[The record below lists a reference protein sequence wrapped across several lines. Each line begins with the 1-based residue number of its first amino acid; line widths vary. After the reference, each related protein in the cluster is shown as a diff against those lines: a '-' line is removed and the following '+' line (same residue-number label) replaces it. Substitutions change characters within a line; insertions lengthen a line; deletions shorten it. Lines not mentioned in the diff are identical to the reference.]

1 MARRTRG
8 NVLLN
13 AYMSRYVND
22 QAANVNSGQSDIA
35 GEASQGA
42 QQINAVPKNIPAMTD
57 LSGEVY
63 DSILARDKQRRKLY
77 EETIKKAQ
85 EAAEKAQKAA
95 EAAQK
100 KAASARTASRKG
112 TGGRSGSSAS
122 RGAESA
128 SAAAELP
135 TGGKAPDAETGSIQ
149 EGPAST
155 KAKKGRALR
164 KNQGKPQTKSFEE
177 VERELD
183 RKQAAAQ
190 AARDEATRYAAQG
203 GRGATLQSTDVG
215 LASSYGA
222 YAQAR
227 AARSAEADRKALA
240 EKKEAERQAQQRKE
254 AEDEAERKT
263 TLANLR
269 ADREYMHQLAQP
281 GVRLNSAQMDAVREY
296 LDELDGD
303 TNFTRR
309 LYAAQELGDI
319 TPDEAL
325 ALSGDYSDLKQKVS
339 LGGLGQELQAFAAG
353 IYNSV
358 PALDTL
364 EDAYSAAM
372 DKAAEGRYSEE
383 APNYTETFDAYQQ
396 QNPLAGVAGQF
407 AGNAALYGA
416 ANAALEGTALAGAAA
431 TAGGKAANA
440 LKSVPGVGKLVT
452 PGTGAAIGNI
462 LTGQSADLALD
473 TIPSLAGDVYD
484 YTHGNPDGLTPGQIA
499 ANAAG
504 NFGVNLAMN
513 AGSEAIP
520 ALWHAGRSAFSDA
533 AGNVRAA
540 RGAKAALDAE
550 NARARVDAYKEGGSP
565 VGLMSSADAVAEGTV
580 SFPTVTP
587 GMDVSLAGEASA
599 RDYLASPVN
608 DILGDAYTM
617 PRNVEEIR
625 RRAQDITGAG
635 RQSQTTRQVEDFLGR
650 VSDGLTVP
658 DELRREAGELASKIY
673 RPETF
678 TMRAD
683 PDPADRVLR
692 DYLRNTPIKLG
703 DQEVGDLLYSSG
715 AKNLTE
721 YNRRNST
728 RFSSTAGVDWDSALQ
743 ELSDMDVG
751 VRGDSFDDLLQA
763 VDRSRTRPEAE
774 FDEDLYN
781 ALRDWAQD
789 RLLTGKDSGF
799 EDFLESESFNSDAP
813 QYLSRVYDRYLDGNL
828 NLPDSVTRPADS
840 INGTL
845 PESSVGAKRQ
855 EYPVGEV
862 VPNRDYAAQAAAR
875 QGLDE
880 EHAAAVDT
888 FEHQVWTD
896 KEAQRQALEDI
907 NTSIQSNGGN
917 FDAGMEKLIKDLRD
931 TKEWDKGNIAT
942 AQEAMRRLR
951 TQFQKT
957 EPGTPEFYRQQARYN
972 ELAGMESAQLSRAG
986 QNLQAGAMDA
996 GARIKTAARNVREQW
1011 AKTHGAQDKRITEL
1025 QDALDRLRKELDARN
1040 RADMDAADGLRGAF
1054 PEADSAAKPAPA
1066 GDMDREFGEFL
1077 DAQGV
1082 KTDPTEQFNDLVA
1095 QVKKMCSQKG
1105 VKISDEGAKE
1115 IAGAIQNGAAKETY
1129 YDKLLNEAAG
1139 ITDLS
1144 MDELAIVDDLYS
1156 KAARLPD
1163 SKERYDLEQQALQI
1177 MAQHLP
1183 AKSWF
1188 ERFDN
1193 LRYLAMLGNT
1203 RTHARNL
1210 IGNVM
1215 MNTVTKAKD
1224 EVAAAY
1230 QLLLP
1235 KQARTRALYTPREM
1249 KQAARDYL
1257 NENAY
1262 SALRQGGRYNLDQ
1275 GLERVRS
1282 TYGNSVAGRALQR
1295 LSDLNSKALEKE
1307 DEIFLQS
1314 AFVRSLAG
1322 NLTAKGYKPNIFT
1335 DTDEV
1340 SRAVLDNAV
1349 QQAIQDAKE
1358 ATFRA
1363 DNALTKLLGTLGNL
1377 GDKKGTIGQKIGY
1390 MATNGLLPFTKTPAN
1405 ILKTSLEYTP
1415 VGGVVEAAYRG
1426 ATGKGAA
1433 AAADALAK
1441 GTVGTG
1447 LLGLGWYL
1455 ADAGLVHAGQNEDT
1469 AAFEG
1474 MTGKQAWSVDIPGHG
1489 TYTIDWA
1496 SPSAVPFLI
1505 GAALEEDG
1513 MDLSGVMDDP
1523 GKFAGQFA
1531 DIMMGALDPV
1541 TEMSLLSSVNDFL
1554 DSVRYG
1560 DENAALGLVSDL
1572 GTSYLQ
1578 QFIPTVFGQVARSID
1593 PLRRSTYGGGDT
1605 KTERD
1610 TGYLLQS
1617 TLNKIPGLS
1626 QNAEPYI
1633 DQWGRTEASLDG
1645 TGNDVLGAGMRFA
1658 YNMLSPGYWSA
1669 ENITPVDELVQGL
1682 YDETGDAGVLP
1693 ELAPSHI
1700 TVDNKDRYF
1709 TPEEKTE
1716 FATTRGQLAYDMLDE
1731 LGDNAIF
1738 TGMTES
1744 QQADI
1749 VKAVYGLADKVGA
1762 NAAIPSLDYADDDA
1776 YSVYQSA
1783 GEQGAVNF
1791 LLSKAAYSSALAD
1804 KKAGSGN
1811 ESAKLTDYEAWN
1823 ALTSLG
1829 LDDDSAVDA
1838 YLAGLSANSS
1848 VGEKARQIDGQ
1859 YGSSVTADFLTYM
1872 YNYNYA
1878 KTRAQEKAKAA
1889 GESADLQWT
1898 AQSVLNQLGYDEA
1911 TKRLFWQMT
1920 NSSWKESNNP
1930 F

>member
-1129 YDKLLNEAAG
+1129 YDKLLNKAAG

-1560 DENAALGLVSDL
+1560 DENAVLGLVGDL

-1578 QFIPTVFGQVARSID
+1578 QFIPTAFGQVARSID

-1605 KTERD
+1605 SSERD
-1610 TGYLLQS
+1610 ANYLLQS

-1633 DQWGRTEASLDG
+1633 DQWGRTEANLDG
-1645 TGNDVLGAGMRFA
+1645 AGNDVLGVGMRLA
-1658 YNMLSPGYWSA
+1658 YNMLSPGYWAA
-1669 ENITPVDELVQGL
+1669 ENVTPVDDMVQGL
-1682 YDETGDAGVLP
+1682 YDATGDAGVIP
-1693 ELAPSHI
+1693 KTASSYVTDGGEKI
-1700 TVDNKDRYF
+1700 YF
-1709 TPEEKTE
+1709 TPEEKTVY
-1716 FATTRGQLAYDMLDE
+1716 AQTSGQLSYDMLDD
-1731 LGDNAIF
+1731 LRQNGAF
-1738 TGMTES
+1738 AGLTETE
-1744 QQADI
+1744 QAEI
-1749 VKAVYGLADKVGA
+1749 VKDVYSLAKKVGGA
-1762 NAAIPSLDYADDDA
+1762 DAIPSLDYSDDDA
-1776 YSVYQSA
+1776 YAVYENA
-1783 GEQGAVNF
+1783 GQDAALNF
-1791 LLSKAAYSSALAD
+1791 LLAKAAGNPDGSSMSETDLILALAN
-1804 KKAGSGN
+1804 SGM
-1811 ESAKLTDYEAWN
+1811 
-1823 ALTSLG
+1823 
-1829 LDDDSAVDA
+1829 DDVTLYDTFTAA
-1838 YLAGLSANSS
+1838 ANDNSTIMN
-1848 VGEKARQIDGQ
+1848 KARTLEGR
-1859 YGSSVTADFLTYM
+1859 YGTGMAADFVQYM
-1872 YNYNYA
+1872 ANYNYA
-1878 KTRAQEKAKAA
+1878 KEIASAQAKAR
-1889 GESADLQWT
+1889 GESASYQ
-1898 AQSVLNQLGYDEA
+1898 AVAESVLDQLGYDEA
-1911 TKRLFWQMT
+1911 TKRVFWQMT
-1920 NSSWKESNNP
+1920 GNWSEKNNP
-1930 F
+1930 Y

>member
-13 AYMSRYVND
+13 AYMNRYVND

-85 EAAEKAQKAA
+85 EAAEEAQKAA

-100 KAASARTASRKG
+100 KAASARTTSRKG
-112 TGGRSGSSAS
+112 TGRRSGSGAS
-122 RGAESA
+122 HGAETPSVVA
-128 SAAAELP
+128 VLAP
-135 TGGKAPDAETGSIQ
+135 GGKAPDAEAGSVQ
-149 EGPAST
+149 EEPAST

-177 VERELD
+177 IERELD

-203 GRGATLQSTDVG
+203 GRGATTQSTDVG

-240 EKKEAERQAQQRKE
+240 EKKEAERQAQQKKE

-269 ADREYMHQLAQP
+269 ADWNYMHQLARP
-281 GVRLNSAQMDAVREY
+281 GVRLSRNQMDAVREY
-296 LDELDGD
+296 LDELDGN

-364 EDAYSAAM
+364 EDAFSSAMNEATDGGYSKIVP
-372 DKAAEGRYSEE
+372 D
-383 APNYTETFDAYQQ
+383 YTDTFDAYQQ
-396 QNPLAGVAGQF
+396 QNPIAGMAGQF

-484 YTHGNPDGLTPGQIA
+484 YTHGNPDDLTPGQIA

-504 NFGVNLAMN
+504 SFGVNLAMN

-520 ALWHAGRSAFSDA
+520 ALWRAGRSAFSDA

-540 RGAKAALDAE
+540 RGAQEALDTE
-550 NARARVDAYKEGGSP
+550 NARALVDAYKEGGSP
-565 VGLMSSADAVAEGTV
+565 VGLMSSADAAAEGTV

-587 GMDVSLAGEASA
+587 GMDVSLAGEAPVKG
-599 RDYLASPVN
+599 YLASPIDDV
-608 DILGDAYTM
+608 LGDAYTM

-625 RRAQDITGAG
+625 RVAQNITGAG
-635 RQSQTTRQVEDFLGR
+635 RQSQTTRQVEDFLGQ
-650 VSDGLTVP
+650 VSDGLTAP
-658 DELRREAGELASKIY
+658 DVLRRDAGELASKIY

-721 YNRRNST
+721 YNRRNGT
-728 RFSSTAGVDWDSALQ
+728 RFSSTAGLDWDSALQ
-743 ELSDMDVG
+743 ELGDMDVG
-751 VRGDSFDDLLQA
+751 VRGDTFDDLLQA
-763 VDRSRTRPEAE
+763 VDRSRNRPEAE

-781 ALRDWAQD
+781 ALRDWTQD
-789 RLLTGKDSGF
+789 RLLTGNGSGF

-828 NLPDSVTRPADS
+828 NLPDSVTRAAASLDGS
-840 INGTL
+840 HGL
-845 PESSVGAKRQ
+845 PENGIGAMRSRF
-855 EYPVGEV
+855 ERPMVE
-862 VPNRDYAAQAAAR
+862 NRDYAGQTAAR
-875 QGLDE
+875 LGLDDVHTSE
-880 EHAAAVDT
+880 LGT
-888 FEHQVWTD
+888 SEHQVWTD
-896 KEAQRQALEDI
+896 AEAGQQAADELSVYLQEA
-907 NTSIQSNGGN
+907 GGN
-917 FDAGMEKLIKDLRD
+917 FDAAMDRAIADLKSKDV
-931 TKEWDKGNIAT
+931 WDKGNTKT
-942 AQEAMRRLR
+942 AQEIRDRLR
-951 TQFQKT
+951 VQFAQ
-957 EPGTPEFYRQQARYN
+957 TPEGTKEFYTNAARY
-972 ELAGMESAQLSRAG
+972 ESFRDEISSRASGAG
-986 QNLQAGAMDA
+986 QNLQAFKEAA
-996 GARIKTAARNVREQW
+996 LTAETGVRKMNQVSGQIAEQW
-1011 AKTHGAQDKRITEL
+1011 ANSNKGQAGRIKEL
-1025 QDALDRLRKELDARN
+1025 SDELDRLRKELEARN
-1040 RADMDAADGLRGAF
+1040 VADMDSVDGLRGAF
-1054 PEADSAAKPAPA
+1054 SETAASGGAMDDEFAAFLEA
-1066 GDMDREFGEFL
+1066 E
-1077 DAQGV
+1077 GV
-1082 KTDPTEQFNDLVA
+1082 KSDPQEQFDALVE
-1095 QVKKMCSQKG
+1095 QVKKMCADKKVS
-1105 VKISDEGAKE
+1105 VSDETAKQ
-1115 IAGAIQNGAAKETY
+1115 IAGKIQAGESAESY
-1129 YDKLLNEAAG
+1129 YEKLLNEAAG

-1144 MDELAIVDDLYS
+1144 LDEMEQIDGLYS

-1163 SKERYDLEQQALQI
+1163 SKERYDLEQQALRI

-1210 IGNVM
+1210 IGNVL

-1224 EVAAAY
+1224 EVAAVY
-1230 QLLLP
+1230 QMGLP
-1235 KQARTRALYTPREM
+1235 RQARTRALYTPREM
-1249 KQAARDYL
+1249 KQAARNYL

-1262 SALRQGGRYNLDQ
+1262 SALRSGGRYNLDQ
-1275 GLERVRS
+1275 GLDRARN
-1282 TYGNSVAGRALQR
+1282 TYGNSIIGRGLQK
-1295 LSDLNSKALEKE
+1295 LSDMNSNALERE

-1322 NLTAKGYKPNIFT
+1322 NLTAKGYDTSIFT
-1335 DTDEV
+1335 ASDDV
-1340 SRAVLDNAV
+1340 SRAVLENAV
-1349 QQAIQDAKE
+1349 QQAIQDAKDS
-1358 ATFRA
+1358 TFRA

-1415 VGGVVEAAYRG
+1415 VGGVVEAVYRG
-1426 ATGKGAA
+1426 TTGKGSA

-1455 ADAGLVHAGQNEDT
+1455 ADAGLVHAGQDEDT

-1474 MTGKQAWSVDIPGHG
+1474 MTGQQAWSVDIPGYG

-1496 SPSAVPFLI
+1496 APSAVPFLI
-1505 GAALEEDG
+1505 GAALAEDG

-1560 DENAALGLVSDL
+1560 DENAVLGLVGDL

-1645 TGNDVLGAGMRFA
+1645 TGDSALDAGLRLA

-1669 ENITPVDELVQGL
+1669 ENITPVDELVQGI
-1682 YDETGDAGVLP
+1682 YDETGDAGVIP
-1693 ELAPSHI
+1693 KTASSYVTDGGEKI
-1700 TVDNKDRYF
+1700 YF
-1709 TPEEKTE
+1709 TPEQKTTY
-1716 FATTRGQLAYDMLDE
+1716 AQTSGQLSYDMLDD
-1731 LGDNAIF
+1731 LRQDNAF
-1738 TGMTES
+1738 AALTEAE
-1744 QQADI
+1744 QAEI
-1749 VKAVYGLADKVGA
+1749 VKDVYSLAKKVGSA
-1762 NAAIPSLDYADDDA
+1762 DAIPSLDYSGDDA
-1776 YSVYQSA
+1776 YAVYENA
-1783 GEQGAVNF
+1783 GQDAALSF
-1791 LLSKAAYSSALAD
+1791 LLAKATGNPDGSSMSETDLILALAN
-1804 KKAGSGN
+1804 SGM
-1811 ESAKLTDYEAWN
+1811 
-1823 ALTSLG
+1823 
-1829 LDDDSAVDA
+1829 DDVTLYDTFTAA
-1838 YLAGLSANSS
+1838 ANSNS
-1848 VGEKARQIDGQ
+1848 TIKNKAQTLEGQ
-1859 YGSSVTADFLTYM
+1859 YGADVAADFVQYM
-1872 YNYNYA
+1872 ANYNYA
-1878 KTRAQEKAKAA
+1878 KEIASAQAKAR
-1889 GESADLQWT
+1889 GESASYQ
-1898 AQSVLNQLGYDEA
+1898 AVAESVLDQLGYDEA
-1911 TKRLFWQMT
+1911 TKRVFWQMT
-1920 NSSWKESNNP
+1920 GNWSEKNNP
-1930 F
+1930 Y